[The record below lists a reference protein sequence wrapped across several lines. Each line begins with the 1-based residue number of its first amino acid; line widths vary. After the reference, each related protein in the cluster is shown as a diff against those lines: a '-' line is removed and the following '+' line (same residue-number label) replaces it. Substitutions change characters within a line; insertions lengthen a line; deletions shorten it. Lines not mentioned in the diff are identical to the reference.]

1 MTRLAFVNGAFVP
14 EADARVSI
22 FDRGFL
28 FADGVYEVIAIVDGH
43 FVDDG
48 PHLDRLDR
56 SMREIQLAW
65 PMPRPAL
72 HQMLRE
78 LIVRNAV
85 TEGLVYLQV
94 TRGAAERDFAFPA
107 ESVPTIVAY
116 ARTLPVVEHPR
127 AAHGATAVLVPDQRW
142 ARRDIKSVALLA
154 QVLAKQAA
162 RHANAFEAL
171 MVEDG
176 ALTEGGASTLFAVK
190 EGVLITHPLG
200 HSVLPGITRERTIAL
215 AAARGIRVEERVIST
230 AEVLDADELF
240 ITAATAFV
248 LPIVRVDGTAIGRG
262 EPGPIATALR
272 ADYVESVRGGKAAMP
287 G

>member
-14 EADARVSI
+14 EADARISI

-56 SMREIQLAW
+56 SLHEIRLAW
-65 PMPRPAL
+65 PMPRAEL
-72 HQMLRE
+72 HDMLRD
-78 LIVRNAV
+78 LIARNAV

-94 TRGAAERDFAFPA
+94 TRGAAERDFAFP
-107 ESVPTIVAY
+107 ESSVPTIVAY
-116 ARTLPVVEHPR
+116 ARALPVIDHPR
-127 AAHGATAVLVPDQRW
+127 AAAGATAVMVPDQRW

-154 QVLAKQAA
+154 QVLAKQTA
-162 RHANAFEAL
+162 REANAFEAL

-176 ALTEGGASTLFAVK
+176 ALTEGGASTLFAARN
-190 EGVLITHPLG
+190 GVLITHPLG

-215 AAARGIRVEERVIST
+215 ATARGIRVEERVIST

-248 LPIVRVDGTAIGRG
+248 LPIVRVDGAAIGSG
-262 EPGPIATALR
+262 APGPIATALR
-272 ADYVESVRGGKAAMP
+272 ADYVSSVREGKAAAP
-287 G
+287 R